1 MSSRLRQYSKSVQF
15 FISAILLVL
24 VSASALCAETIK
36 RVYPIPLHGE
46 MVMQVPADWDVS
58 YVSMGET
65 RPPVVTFY
73 QQDKTDQYL
82 FQLNTSMFWDDG
94 YSRDIKNSQ
103 TIRDLVESTGQS
115 ALPSSVEQNLDL
127 QEIIGSDGQGYYFTL
142 TDARAGQGGFKY
154 LLQGALNVG
163 SVLVVFSLFTIEDN
177 KELVETTLTML
188 KTAIHRYQP
197 DV

>member
-1 MSSRLRQYSKSVQF
+1 
-15 FISAILLVL
+15 
-24 VSASALCAETIK
+24 
-36 RVYPIPLHGE
+36 
-46 MVMQVPADWDVS
+46 MQVPADWDVS